1 MSLAPRSW
9 SDIFRD
15 LRNDPS
21 TWPLATCPT
30 CKEERHHPLGGLQI
44 CDDCAEMQSVE
55 EENARAERASAE
67 LIEQMRKRR
76 EQLPRLL
83 EKAGVPTRYANFTRD
98 SWEAKY
104 FPWARPIAGFQ
115 EVTPKLL
122 KWTGHTASEWLVIF
136 YGRYGQR
143 KTSLATAL
151 FGERLVAGEK
161 GLWIDAA
168 TWIHD
173 MKARFGKDD
182 EEEVFERARN
192 ADLLLVD
199 DLGAI
204 LGARSGARES
214 QSWWK
219 EQFALLFRDRE
230 MWVKPTITT
239 ANIMSISEL
248 GAIDHSLVSR
258 MDVDLA
264 FLFDSEKNFRSET

>member
-1 MSLAPRSW
+1 MRGIL
-9 SDIFRD
+9 SD
-15 LRNDPS
+15 PK
-21 TWPLATCPT
+21 TWPLATCPA
-30 CKEERHHPLGGLQI
+30 CKEERHHPMGGLQI
-44 CDDCAEMQSVE
+44 CDDCAEIQVAE
-55 EENARAERASAE
+55 ESNMRLEREAE
-67 LIEQMRKRR
+67 EQIQKLQRRR
-76 EQLPRLL
+76 EMLPQLL
-83 EKAGVPTRYANFTRD
+83 EKAGVPTRYANFTRA

-104 FPWARPIAGFQ
+104 FPWSRPIKGFE
-115 EVTPKLL
+115 EVTPKLVN
-122 KWTGHTASEWLVIF
+122 WTGHSSSQWLVLM

-151 FGERLVAGEK
+151 FSERIVAGEK

-168 TWIHD
+168 TWIHE
-173 MKARFGKDD
+173 MKAAFGKDN
-182 EEEVFERARN
+182 EEEIFEKARE
-192 ADLLLVD
+192 ADVLLVD
-199 DLGAI
+199 DLGSI

-248 GAIDHSLVSR
+248 GSIDHSLVSR

-264 FLFDSEKNFRSET
+264 FLFDSDKNFRADS

>member
-1 MSLAPRSW
+1 MQGAEE
-9 SDIFRD
+9 SDHRAD
-15 LRNDPS
+15 R
-21 TWPLATCPT
+21 AA
-30 CKEERHHPLGGLQI
+30 
-44 CDDCAEMQSVE
+44 AE
-55 EENARAERASAE
+55 A
-67 LIEQMRKRR
+67 IEQAKKRR
-76 EQLPRLL
+76 AQLPNLL
-83 EKAGVPTRYANFTRD
+83 EKSGVPTRYAQFTRE
-98 SWEAKY
+98 SWEQKY
-104 FPWARPIAGFQ
+104 FPWEKPIKGF
-115 EVTPKLL
+115 ESVTPKLL
-122 KWTGHTASEWLVIF
+122 TWSGHVGSEWLVIF

-161 GLWIDAA
+161 GLWLDAA

-182 EEEVFERARN
+182 EEEVFERARA

-199 DLGAI
+199 DLGSI
-204 LGARSGARES
+204 LGARSGAREQ

-230 MWVKPTITT
+230 MWIKPTIVT

-264 FLFDSEKNFRSET
+264 FLFDSEKNFRSES